1 MGKTSRER
9 MTDLNSEK
17 RQQRAKDKVEEKA
30 KKEHEA
36 FRANIY

>member
-1 MGKTSRER
+1 

-36 FRANIY
+36 IENA